1 MNPRS
6 LAINYKHT
14 FIYIY
19 IGNLSIQY
27 GYNQPISH
35 IHRQILEYVLEAEDT
50 TNYITYIRFNP
61 MGLYE
66 IQEKYQV

>member
-6 LAINYKHT
+6 LAINY
-14 FIYIY
+14 IYIY

-35 IHRQILEYVLEAEDT
+35 IHQILEFVVEVEDT